1 MNLDTRHLR
10 RSRDDPPCRPTHL
23 RQGAEASVKKEED
36 EPDGRQASVKHGEL
50 RWEVVLACRLA
61 SLNENPINLAKG
73 RRRILKGNEV
83 TLVPSALVFTA
94 ACKGA
99 CRRGGDSY

>member
-10 RSRDDPPCRPTHL
+10 HSRDDPPCGPTHL
-23 RQGAEASVKKEED
+23 RQSPEARVKKEKD
-36 EPDGRQASVKHGEL
+36 EPDGRQPSVKHGEL
-50 RWEVVLACRLA
+50 RSEVVLACPPS
-61 SLNENPINLAKG
+61 SLNQTPVNLAKG
-73 RRRILKGNEV
+73 HRQIPKTNEI
-83 TLVPSALVFTA
+83 TWIPSARVFTA